1 MNAVIV
7 ESLAKTFD
15 GIEALKKLSFTVE
28 AASMYGIIGPDGAG
42 KTTFMRIAACLL
54 SQTSGTMSI
63 GGFDTSIY
71 SSQVKK
77 IIGYM
82 PQRFSLYQDLSV
94 GENLTFFADLF
105 GVTKKERK
113 NRIDRLLQF
122 SKLESFISRRAG
134 QLSGGMKQKLA
145 LSCTLIHEPD
155 ILFLDE
161 PTTGVDPVSR
171 REFWDILEQLKSSGT
186 TIIVS
191 TPYMDEAE
199 MCDRV
204 GLMYNG
210 SLIEEGH
217 PDEFPG
223 KFNNELLTVR
233 GRDIIH
239 RLRNLVFPETV
250 LDTRAFGDR
259 VNLTVKNARVS
270 EPSIQSFLEDN
281 SISDVTVEP
290 VHPTIED
297 VFVEK
302 MTNER

>member
-1 MNAVIV
+1 MNTVIV
-7 ESLAKTFD
+7 ESLTKTFGD
-15 GIEALKKLSFTVE
+15 IEALKKLSFAVE
-28 AASMYGIIGPDGAG
+28 PASMYGIIGPDGAG

-54 SQTSGTMSI
+54 SQTSGRMFI
-63 GGFDTSIY
+63 GGFDTFKNTAP
-71 SSQVKK
+71 VKK

-94 GENLTFFADLF
+94 GENLTFFADIF
-105 GVTKKERK
+105 GVKKKERK
-113 NRIDRLLQF
+113 ERIDRLLKF
-122 SKLESFISRRAG
+122 SNLGRFISRRAG

-145 LSCTLIHEPD
+145 LSCTLIHEPEL
-155 ILFLDE
+155 LFLDE

-270 EPSIQSFLEDN
+270 QPVIRAFLEDN
-281 SISDVTVEP
+281 SISNISIES

-302 MTNER
+302 MTNE

>member
-1 MNAVIV
+1 MNTVIV
-7 ESLAKTFD
+7 ESLTKTFG
-15 GIEALKKLSFTVE
+15 GIEALNKLSFAVE
-28 AASMYGIIGPDGAG
+28 PASMYGIIGPDGAG

-54 SQTSGTMSI
+54 SQTSGTMFI
-63 GGFDTSIY
+63 GGFDTFKHTA
-71 SSQVKK
+71 QVKK

-105 GVTKKERK
+105 GVTKKDRK
-113 NRIDRLLQF
+113 KRIDRLLNF
-122 SKLESFISRRAG
+122 SNLGRFITRRAG

-145 LSCTLIHEPD
+145 LSCTLIHEPE

-171 REFWDILEQLKSSGT
+171 RELWEILAQLKASGT

-204 GLMYNG
+204 GLVFNG

-217 PDEFPG
+217 PDEFPE

-233 GRDIIH
+233 GRDILH
-239 RLRNLVFPETV
+239 RLRKLVFPETV

-270 EPSIQSFLEDN
+270 KPIIQSFLEDN
-281 SISDVTVEP
+281 SISDVSIEP
-290 VHPTIED
+290 VRPTIED

-302 MTNER
+302 MTNE